1 MGKSKNLLQ
10 IVQKLKKK
18 ELLRCAYNL
27 GVELD
32 EKWPLQKMQRTYA
45 EHLLTHPRE
54 LLIQLPNNEF
64 GLIKVYDDEVPGQM
78 KSVYNTYIPLLI
90 VEYGLAEIVDTSLDG
105 IDIIVAKDLQKVL
118 SPLIDEV
125 LKDENKQQ
133 LSVIEIVVEGLTNL
147 LGIVTQQEIRDYL
160 REAFHTDSEDDLKK
174 GFGIARQYSLLLDSM
189 EWSEQPEDPDSENI
203 MFASNYGWEDKAAMW
218 QFIRQ
223 RSGEIA
229 HPRKFT
235 IDEVAQA
242 SSHTYPVVDS
252 PVKDAF
258 IDYLVKGIGMDEEQA
273 NYFYFK
279 LWYFKMHY
287 GENGHANELMEAHF
301 AGYGLASAQHELSDQ
316 EAEEGMRRLKEFA
329 DNLPL
334 WHLRGYTATDYP
346 SEAYVSKIKEPM
358 GALLRDVAKQ
368 AKFMTSMLNSG
379 EGSKQDM
386 PYFPQEPANRQE
398 EENPWASQKIG
409 RNDPCPCG
417 SGLKYKKC
425 HGK

>member
-1 MGKSKNLLQ
+1 MSKSKNLLQ
-10 IVQKLKKK
+10 IVQKLTKK

-32 EKWPLQKMQRTYA
+32 EKWPLQKMQRMYA
-45 EHLLTHPRE
+45 EHLLTHPKE
-54 LLIQLPNNEF
+54 LLMQLPNKEL
-64 GLIKVYDDEVPGQM
+64 GLVKLFDDEIPGQM
-78 KSVYNTYIPLLI
+78 KSIYNTYIPFLI
-90 VEYGLAEIVDTSLDG
+90 VEYGLAEIGDMAFDG

-118 SPLIDEV
+118 NPLIEEV

-174 GFGIARQYSLLLDSM
+174 GFAIARQYSLLLDSM

-203 MFASNYGWEDKAAMW
+203 MFVSNYGWKDKAAMW

-223 RSGEIA
+223 RSSEIA

-235 IDEVAQA
+235 IDEVTQA
-242 SSHTYPVVDS
+242 SSHTFPIVDS

-258 IDYLVKGIGMDEEQA
+258 LDYLVKEIGMDETQA
-273 NYFYFK
+273 KYLYFK
-279 LWYFKMHY
+279 LWYLKMHY
-287 GENGHANELMEAHF
+287 GDDGHANELMEMHF
-301 AGYGLASAQHELSDQ
+301 VAYGLAAAQHELSDK

-346 SEAYVSKIKEPM
+346 SEAYVSKTKEPM
-358 GALLRDVAKQ
+358 GTLLRNATKQ
-368 AKFMTSMLNSG
+368 AKLMANILNSA
-379 EGSKQDM
+379 EGRKQDT
-386 PYFPQEPANRQE
+386 PVLPQEPANQQE